1 MNLVVIASSNNAT
14 TAVVHVESSLFHV
27 VDWACSLATGVTVAL
42 ESIGNVPVSL
52 SGGVTVGGHPVTRL
66 IRAGREGAL

>member
-27 VDWACSLATGVTVAL
+27 VGWACSLATGVTVAL

-52 SGGVTVGGHPVTRL
+52 SGG
-66 IRAGREGAL
+66 